1 MKKRMYRARRRMN
14 RVITEL
20 SHALLMAGG
29 QEIDLHLSRE
39 EGGLRL
45 HLEGD
50 FQAEHQTAMERMAKL
65 LQPLV
70 RDPALVETYGE
81 LTGEDQ
87 YTEQGEIALV
97 GQMLDESRVVVEPGR
112 VKMELYLAY

>member
-1 MKKRMYRARRRMN
+1 MKRRMYRARRRMN
-14 RVITEL
+14 HVISEL
-20 SHALLMAGG
+20 SHALLLAGG
-29 QEIDLHLSRE
+29 REIDLRLVRE
-39 EGGLRL
+39 DDGLRL

-97 GQMLDESRVVVEPGR
+97 GQMLDRAQVELAGGQVR
-112 VKMELYLAY
+112 MDLYIAF

>member
-1 MKKRMYRARRRMN
+1 MKRRMYRARRRMN
-14 RVITEL
+14 HVISEL
-20 SHALLMAGG
+20 SHALLLAGG
-29 QEIDLHLSRE
+29 REIDLRLVRE
-39 EGGLRL
+39 DDGLRL
-45 HLEGD
+45 RLEGD
-50 FQAEHQTAMERMAKL
+50 FSPEHQRSMEHMAKL

>member
-14 RVITEL
+14 HVISEL
-20 SHALLMAGG
+20 SHVLLMAGG
-29 QEIDLHLSRE
+29 QEISLRLTRE
-39 EGGLRL
+39 ENGLRL

-50 FQAEHQTAMERMAKL
+50 FHPEHQRAMEHMAKL
-65 LQPLV
+65 LQPMI

-87 YTEQGEIALV
+87 YTDEGEIALV
-97 GQMLDESRVVVEPGR
+97 GQMVDESAVTVEPGQVR
-112 VKMELYLAY
+112 MNLYLAF

>member
-14 RVITEL
+14 HVVTEL
-20 SHALLMAGG
+20 SHVLLMAGG
-29 QEIDLHLSRE
+29 REINLHLTRE
-39 EGGLRL
+39 EEGLHL

-50 FQAEHQTAMERMAKL
+50 FSPEHQHGMEHMSKL
-65 LQPLV
+65 LQPKV

-87 YTEQGEIALV
+87 YTDESELALV
-97 GQMLDESRVVVEPGR
+97 GQMVARSSVTVEPGR
-112 VKMELYLAY
+112 VRMDLFLAF

>member
-14 RVITEL
+14 RVISEL

-39 EGGLRL
+39 EAGLRL
-45 HLEGD
+45 RLEGD
-50 FQAEHQTAMERMAKL
+50 FHPEHQQVMERMAKL

-97 GQMLDESRVVVEPGR
+97 GQMLDESSVVEPGR
-112 VKMELYLAY
+112 VRMNLYLAY

>member
-14 RVITEL
+14 RVISEL

-29 QEIDLHLSRE
+29 QEIILRLNRE
-39 EGGLRL
+39 ENGLRL
-45 HLEGD
+45 RLEGD
-50 FQAEHQTAMERMAKL
+50 FDPENQHTMERMAKL

-70 RDPALVETYGE
+70 RDPALVETYDE

-87 YTEQGEIALV
+87 YTEEGEIALV
-97 GQMLDESRVVVEPGR
+97 GQMLDESKVTVTAGR
-112 VKMELYLAY
+112 VKMNLYLAY

>member
-14 RVITEL
+14 HVVSEL
-20 SHALLMAGG
+20 SHALLLAGG
-29 QEIDLHLSRE
+29 REIDLRLTRE
-39 EGGLRL
+39 EDGLHL

-50 FQAEHQTAMERMAKL
+50 FSPEHQRSMEHMAKL
-65 LQPLV
+65 LQPRF

-87 YTEQGEIALV
+87 YTEEGELALV
-97 GQMLDESRVVVEPGR
+97 GQMVDRSAVTVEPGR
-112 VKMELYLAY
+112 VRMDLFLAF

>member
-1 MKKRMYRARRRMN
+1 MKKRMHMARRRMN
-14 RVITEL
+14 HVVSEL
-20 SHALLMAGG
+20 NHAMLLAGCR
-29 QEIDLHLSRE
+29 ELNLRLVRE
-39 EGGLRL
+39 EEGLRL
-45 HLEGD
+45 HIRGGFAPENR
-50 FQAEHQTAMERMAKL
+50 AMVERMAAL
-65 LQPLV
+65 LQPAV